1 VASISLLSA
10 DSQPARIDEF
20 CAFRDV
26 FAVLPDISRIRCAN
40 DRKAEFR
47 PNEPGRERR
56 EDFVYQESS

>member
-26 FAVLPDISRIRCAN
+26 FAGIAGYFPYPL
-40 DRKAEFR
+40 RK
-47 PNEPGRERR
+47 
-56 EDFVYQESS
+56 